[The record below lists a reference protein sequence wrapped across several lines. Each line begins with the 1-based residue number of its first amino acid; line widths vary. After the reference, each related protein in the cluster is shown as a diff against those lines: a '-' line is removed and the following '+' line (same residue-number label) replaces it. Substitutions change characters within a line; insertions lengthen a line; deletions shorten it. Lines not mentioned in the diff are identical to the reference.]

1 LAGFITV
8 QRASVTR
15 CPASGDAPFLTGRF
29 RHSISGR
36 IIFAGAA
43 RSARVG
49 VAALLRAIPGK
60 LASKVAPGV
69 SDGEQTAGSAEF
81 DFHENHASHAAI
93 THLRISKLIA
103 ESEGNERNVSTEQGT
118 AIKFSF
124 SFLFET
130 VRPRGPAFAAGGP
143 GRSSN
148 SNRIKKSSAAIAR
161 PRCWRLD

>member
-8 QRASVTR
+8 QRESVTR

-60 LASKVAPGV
+60 LASKVAPGI

-103 ESEGNERNVSTEQGT
+103 ESEGNERNVATEQGT

-124 SFLFET
+124 RLFIRSRPAARSGIFGRRT
-130 VRPRGPAFAAGGP
+130 RKIVRPQQ
-143 GRSSN
+143 
-148 SNRIKKSSAAIAR
+148 IQKSSAAFAP
-161 PRCWRLD
+161 PRCWYLD